1 MILSFIVE
9 IVVSIILLLN
19 VNNYQND
26 TVKINELTYGVK
38 ENFNQEELYSKYY
51 TYSILDMDDNL
62 IYKTSDNTSLS
73 LNEAYKNKDTIN
85 TINVSGVEYRI
96 LVNHRINEII
106 EQNNKSIL
114 ITIIV
119 ISLFEL
125 FILSLY
131 YIYLYESIHKPF
143 KDMKGYASRISSGNL
158 DVPLKMDSGNTFGV
172 FTESFDIMR
181 EELKKARKKEK
192 EANDSKRELVAK
204 LSHDIKTPVAS
215 IKSTSELGY
224 AISKDEKDK
233 AYFDTINKKADQINT
248 LVSNLLISSLEDL
261 DEIKINPSKL
271 DSYVLYELIKNSDYL
286 LKVEK

>member
-1 MILSFIVE
+1 MILSFIVV

-26 TVKINELTYGVK
+26 TVKVNELTYGVK
-38 ENFNQEELYSKYY
+38 ENSNQEELYSKYY

-73 LNEAYKNKDTIN
+73 LNAAYKNKDTIN
-85 TINVSGVEYRI
+85 TNNVSGVKYRI

-125 FILSLY
+125 FILSLC
-131 YIYLYESIHKPF
+131 YIYLYESIHKPL

-158 DVPLKMDSGNTFGV
+158 DVPLKMDSGNTFGA

-192 EANDSKRELVAK
+192 EANDSKIELVAK
-204 LSHDIKTPVAS
+204 LSHAIKTPVAT

-248 LVSNLLISSLEDL
+248 LVSNLLISS
-261 DEIKINPSKL
+261 
-271 DSYVLYELIKNSDYL
+271 
-286 LKVEK
+286 